1 MLCACHGCLLS
12 LSPQIKGFSFFK
24 AVGTSSYTGSISPHP
39 LLPGRAHRR
48 HGTDPQSDA
57 MSFFLGLPD
66 MLPVRF
72 TVALCLCKLHME
84 GRREGGMWCV
94 AGLRLQQCSVSVLKP

>member
-1 MLCACHGCLLS
+1 M
-12 LSPQIKGFSFFK
+12 
-24 AVGTSSYTGSISPHP
+24 GTSSYTGSISPHP

-57 MSFFLGLPD
+57 VSFFLGLPD

-84 GRREGGMWCV
+84 GRREGGMVGGGGVWLGSDFSNV
-94 AGLRLQQCSVSVLKP
+94 QFQF